1 MKQPKISESSKR
13 ILMHISE
20 GLTNKEIADKLEM
33 NKRTVEDRIARLLKK
48 FECKNRTQ
56 LSLKIVLYNI
66 GGVLSKV

>member
-1 MKQPKISESSKR
+1 MKQPKISESSKQ

>member
-1 MKQPKISESSKR
+1 
-13 ILMHISE
+13 MHISE

>member
-20 GLTNKEIADKLEM
+20 GLTNKEIAVKLEM